1 MTWALLRQVEA
12 ECVSLPA
19 LVGGV
24 CTFSSI
30 FFGEL
35 GRCIFSEVDSGL
47 KSDFCQSTSASSFER
62 ASVSLSVKMRREWAR
77 TLVPEAPGCLRDAL
91 GIP

>member
-1 MTWALLRQVEA
+1 MCLSSRPCRGRMHLLF
-12 ECVSLPA
+12 PH
-19 LVGGV
+19 
-24 CTFSSI
+24 FFFF

-47 KSDFCQSTSASSFER
+47 KSVFCQSTSASSFER

>member
-1 MTWALLRQVEA
+1 M
-12 ECVSLPA
+12 SLFPH
-19 LVGGV
+19 
-24 CTFSSI
+24 FFF

-47 KSDFCQSTSASSFER
+47 KSDFCQSMCASSFER
-62 ASVSLSVKMRREWAR
+62 ASVSLSVKMRIGWAR

>member
-1 MTWALLRQVEA
+1 MCLSSRPCRGRMHLLF
-12 ECVSLPA
+12 PH
-19 LVGGV
+19 
-24 CTFSSI
+24 FF

-47 KSDFCQSTSASSFER
+47 KSVFCQSTSASSFER